1 MLPSYHMKNYPHLLV
16 VGWREWVAMPALGI
30 DRIKAKIDTGARTS
44 TLHAFDIEVL
54 KYRGR
59 DVVRFKVHPLQ
70 RQSRRVIVCQAD
82 LVDER
87 IIRSSSGHSSLRPVI
102 MTRLQVGPCTWDIEL
117 TLTNRDKMGFR
128 MLIGRQAI
136 RKHLLVH
143 PGRSF
148 ILGSKKRKN
157 EVPTP

>member
-1 MLPSYHMKNYPHLLV
+1 MGPLASGRSASSSPLLV
-16 VGWREWVAMPALGI
+16 AGWREWVSLPNLGV

-44 TLHAFDIEVL
+44 TLHAFDIEVI
-54 KYRGR
+54 KQRGKE
-59 DVVRFKVHPLQ
+59 VVCFKVHPLQ

-87 IIRSSSGHSSLRPVI
+87 LIRSSSGHSSLRPVI
-102 MTRLQVGPCTWDIEL
+102 LTKLQVGPCVWEIEL

-143 PGRSF
+143 PGRSY
-148 ILGSKKRKN
+148 ILGTSKKKS
-157 EVPTP
+157 